1 MDIALVALIASWVFC
16 VIWVPLVISVKRK
29 VHPRA
34 LFILFF
40 AEMWERFSYYGM
52 RTLLTLYMVK
62 VLFEHLSDAE
72 ASTKALIIYGS
83 YTSMVYLFPLIGGI
97 IADKYFGF
105 RKAILFGGVLMSL
118 GHFSLAVMGL
128 IDETN
133 QTLFFLSLALIVVGN
148 GYFKPNISSFLGKFY
163 EGREELKDSAFNIF
177 YMGINV
183 GALLS
188 TMTCGYIG
196 EKISWHLGFGLA
208 GFGMLLGLFVFW
220 KNQKHLEGKGLIPN
234 EENETKPVFLGM
246 SVNKSILIG
255 SIISIPLFAFL
266 MNYSEVLKWTLL
278 AVGLGMFGYLIYLGS
293 KAEEKA
299 AGQKLWVVVVL
310 ALFNILFW
318 ALFEQAGGSLTLF
331 ADKFVNRN
339 VMGTEVPASMLQSFN
354 ALFIVILAP
363 VFAWLWKYLGDR
375 KSEPNTPVKFA
386 LGLLQLAV
394 GFAIIY
400 WAATTIAEGEKVALV
415 FVAVMYL
422 FHTTGELSL
431 SPIGLSMVTKL
442 SPAKQV
448 GFVMGIWFLSFSLAN
463 FVGGLI
469 GGMAAGHVLA
479 EDASFS
485 EQMDVY
491 SGAYLN
497 WGVGVIGVA
506 ALLLFALS
514 PILKKW
520 MHGVK

>member
-1 MDIALVALIASWVFC
+1 MDIALIALIVSWIFC
-16 VIWVPLVISVKRK
+16 VIWVPLIIAVKK
-29 VHPRA
+29 KTHPRA

-52 RTLLTLYMVK
+52 RTLLTLYMLK
-62 VLFEHLSDAE
+62 VLYSHMSEQD
-72 ASTKALIIYGS
+72 ASTQSLIIYGS
-83 YTSMVYLFPLIGGI
+83 YTSMVYLFPLIGGM
-97 IADKYFGF
+97 IADKYLGF
-105 RKAILFGGVLMSL
+105 RKAILFGGILMSL
-118 GHFSLAVMGL
+118 GHFSLALMGMV
-128 IDETN
+128 DETN

-163 EGREELKDSAFNIF
+163 DDKIELKDSAFNIF

-208 GFGMLLGLFVFW
+208 GVGMLLGLFVFW
-220 KNQKHLEGKGLIPN
+220 KNLKHLDGKGLVPN
-234 EENETKPVFLGM
+234 EEHETKPIVLGL
-246 SVNKSILIG
+246 SLNKIILIL
-255 SIISIPLFAFL
+255 SFVAIPIFAL
-266 MNYSEVLKWTLL
+266 ILNYNNFMKWALL
-278 AVGLGMFGYLIYLGS
+278 VIGIGMFGYLIVQGAIS
-293 KAEEKA
+293 KEKT
-299 AGQKLWVVVVL
+299 GQRLWVVVIL

-331 ADKFVNRN
+331 ADKFVDRN
-339 VMGTEVPASMLQSFN
+339 VLGEDVPASMLQSFN
-354 ALFIVILAP
+354 AFFIIILAP
-363 VFAWLWKYLGDR
+363 VFAWLWKTLGDK

-400 WAATTIAEGEKVALV
+400 WAATTIQEGEKVALV

-431 SPIGLSMVTKL
+431 SPIGLSMVTKM
-442 SPAKQV
+442 SPPKQV

-463 FVGGLI
+463 FLGGLI
-469 GGMAAGHVLA
+469 GGWTASHDIA
-479 EDASFS
+479 ENATFS
-485 EQMDVY
+485 QQMDVY
-491 SGAYLN
+491 SGAYLE
-497 WGVGVIGVA
+497 WGVYVVGTAGLI
-506 ALLLFALS
+506 LLVLS
-514 PILKKW
+514 PFIKKW
-520 MHGVK
+520 MHGIK